1 MVGVMVM
8 KVVKDIDWTN
18 IKDAVP
24 AFAIMLLMPLT
35 YSIANGIFAAIGLFD
50 YAASIINWLGKMR
63 RIMINSGNYLKCCGW
78 FGCHFWTLRY
88 ACLYRS
94 QVIRPKQS

>member
-1 MVGVMVM
+1 M

-35 YSIANGIFAAIGLFD
+35 YSIANGIVAGIGLYVALSLFD
-50 YAASIINWLGKMR
+50 YASSIINWLGKMR
-63 RIMINSGNYLKCCGW
+63 KVLIKEHNQVSATA
-78 FGCHFWTLRY
+78 TLEI
-88 ACLYRS
+88 
-94 QVIRPKQS
+94 V